1 MESRWNEMDASAAIG
16 RMGKDFGE
24 DLALRVYSS
33 RIIGQDTDLVVH
45 GGGNT
50 SVKTTFVDL
59 LGEETE
65 VLCVKGSGWDLVSIE
80 PQGLPGL
87 DLQALRDL
95 RALDG
100 MSDEEMVRQL
110 RRQLWDPSSPN
121 PSVETLLH
129 AFLPDK
135 FVDHTHADAALV
147 FGNRPEGFAE
157 MQDLFG
163 DEVGVLPWTFPGFPL
178 AKKVADY
185 RDANPQAI
193 GLVLHKH
200 GVFSWGPDART
211 SYERMIDIVDRLEQ
225 EIQRRLQGKQ
235 VFVDVPDYTEGS
247 FKLMASSALP
257 ALRRLTS
264 SNTGSEFSPYQPM
277 IAEWRPTPEALAIGE
292 DHENRWELFWST
304 GPLTPDHVIRTKSAY
319 VVAPADDEVLA
330 AKVADY
336 SLAYIEYFHQA
347 SKEREASVTML
358 DSFPRVFVIK
368 GVGLVAL
375 GKDKKAAIAA
385 ADIAEHTLRGKMQG
399 HALSSY
405 EALAPVEVFDME
417 YWSLEQAKLG
427 KAQEPPLSRR
437 IALVTGAAG
446 AIGRAVCR
454 RLLEGGA
461 HVILSDLEGDDLDT
475 AVAEMADR
483 FGATRVASVPMD
495 LCDEKSVKQGFR
507 DAILAFGGLD
517 ILVMNHGIAHVSSIE
532 EMELADWERVHA
544 VNETGTLL
552 CCREATR
559 IFKHQG
565 IGGQVVLNA
574 SKNVPAPGA
583 EFSAYSASKAGAVQV
598 ARVAAL
604 ELADIGVTV
613 NMVHADGVF
622 SDEGSGKS
630 SGLWDVVGPERM
642 AARGLDPAQLREYYK
657 GRNLLKVPV
666 HASQVAEAVAFFAE
680 RKTPT
685 TGAALTV
692 DGGHA
697 QTFYR

>member
-16 RMGKDFGE
+16 RMGKDFGQ
-24 DLALRVYSS
+24 DLALRVYTSQL
-33 RIIGQDTDLVVH
+33 IGQDTDLVIH

-50 SVKTTFVDL
+50 SVKTVFTDL
-59 LGEETE
+59 LGRDSE

-147 FGNRPEGFAE
+147 FGNRPEGLAE
-157 MQDLFG
+157 MEALFG
-163 DEVGVLPWTFPGFPL
+163 GEVGVLPWTFPGFPL

-185 RDANPQAI
+185 REAHPDTI
-193 GLVLHKH
+193 GLILHKH

-211 SYERMIDIVDRLEQ
+211 SYERMIQIVDRLEQ
-225 EIQRRLQGKQ
+225 EIGRRLEGKQ

-247 FKLMASSALP
+247 FKLVASSALP
-257 ALRRLTS
+257 MLRRLIS
-264 SNTGSEFSPYQPM
+264 VKSEDEFSPYQPL
-277 IAEWRPTPEALAIGE
+277 IAEWRPTAEALAIGE
-292 DHENRWELFWST
+292 DHENCWELFWAT

-319 VVAPADDEVLA
+319 VVARADDEVLA
-330 AKVADY
+330 DKIGEYTMGY
-336 SLAYIEYFHQA
+336 SDYFHQA
-347 SKEREASVTML
+347 SMEREVAVTML
-358 DSFPRVFVIK
+358 DPYPRVFVIK
-368 GVGLVAL
+368 GVGLVAF

-385 ADIAEHTLRGKMQG
+385 ADIAEHTLHGKMMGQ
-399 HALSSY
+399 ALSSY
-405 EALAPVEVFDME
+405 EALDPVDVFDME

-427 KAQEPPLSRR
+427 KAKEASLSRR

-454 RLLEGGA
+454 RLLDGGA
-461 HVILSDLEGDDLDT
+461 HVVLSDLEGEALDK
-475 AVAEMADR
+475 ASAEMAER

-495 LCDEKSVKQGFR
+495 LCEEKSVKQGFR
-507 DAILAFGGLD
+507 DAILAFGGID

-532 EMELADWERVHA
+532 EMELSDWERVHA

-552 CCREATR
+552 CFREASR
-559 IFKHQG
+559 IFQHQG
-565 IGGQVVLNA
+565 LGGQVILNA

-583 EFSAYSASKAGAVQV
+583 EFSAYSASKAGAVQI

-604 ELADIGVTV
+604 ELAEYGVTV

-622 SDEGSGKS
+622 ADESSGRS

-642 AARGLDPAQLREYYK
+642 AARGLDPDGLRDYYK

-666 HASQVAEAVAFFAE
+666 QASQVAEAIAFFAE
-680 RKTPT
+680 RRTPT

>member
-1 MESRWNEMDASAAIG
+1 MESRWNEMDASAAVG
-16 RMGKDFGE
+16 RMGKDHGE
-24 DLALRVYSS
+24 DLALRVYTS
-33 RIIGQDTDLVVH
+33 RLIGQDTDLVVH

-50 SVKTTFVDL
+50 SVKTTFQDL
-59 LGEETE
+59 LGRETE
-65 VLCVKGSGWDLVSIE
+65 VLCVKGSGWDLISIE
-80 PQGLPGL
+80 PAGLPGL

-95 RALDG
+95 RSLRG
-100 MSDEEMVRQL
+100 MSDEEMVHEL

-147 FGNRPEGFAE
+147 FGNRPEGQAE
-157 MQDLFG
+157 MEALFG

-185 RDANPQAI
+185 RDAHPEAI
-193 GLVLHKH
+193 GLILHKH

-211 SYERMIDIVDRLEQ
+211 SYERMIEIVDRLEK
-225 EIQRRLQGKQ
+225 EILRRLEGQTL
-235 VFVDVPDYTEGS
+235 FADVPDYSPGS
-247 FKLMASSALP
+247 FTLMASSAMP

-264 SNTGSEFSPYQPM
+264 IRTGDEFSPHKPM
-277 IAEWRPTPEALAIGE
+277 IAEWRPTPEALAVGE
-292 DHENRWELFWST
+292 DYEDAWELFWST

-336 SLAYIEYFHQA
+336 AMGYTEYFHQA
-347 SKEREASVTML
+347 SMERGAAVTML
-358 DSFPRVFVIK
+358 DPYPRVFVIK

-385 ADIAEHTLRGKMQG
+385 ADIAEHTLRGKKQAQ
-399 HALSSY
+399 ALGSY
-405 EALAPVEVFDME
+405 EALTPVEVFDME

-427 KAQEPPLSRR
+427 KTTEPPLGRR

-454 RLLEGGA
+454 RLLQAGA
-461 HVILSDLEGDDLDT
+461 HVVLSDLAGDNL
-475 AVAEMADR
+475 AAACAEMAER
-483 FGATRVASVPMD
+483 YGATRVRSVAMD
-495 LCDEKSVKQGFR
+495 LCDETSVKQGFR
-507 DAILAFGGLD
+507 EAITAFGGLD
-517 ILVMNHGIAHVSSIE
+517 ILVMNHGIAHVSSIQD
-532 EMELADWERVHA
+532 MELADWDRVHA

-552 CCREATR
+552 CFREASR
-559 IFKHQG
+559 IFQHQG
-565 IGGQVVLNA
+565 LGGQVILNA

-583 EFSAYSASKAGAVQV
+583 EFSAYSASKAGAVQI

-604 ELADIGVTV
+604 ELAEHGVTV

-622 SDEGSGKS
+622 SDEDSGKS

-642 AARGLDPAQLREYYK
+642 AARGLDPDGLRDYYK

-666 HASQVAEAVAFFAE
+666 QASQVAEAIAFFAE
-680 RKTPT
+680 RRTPT